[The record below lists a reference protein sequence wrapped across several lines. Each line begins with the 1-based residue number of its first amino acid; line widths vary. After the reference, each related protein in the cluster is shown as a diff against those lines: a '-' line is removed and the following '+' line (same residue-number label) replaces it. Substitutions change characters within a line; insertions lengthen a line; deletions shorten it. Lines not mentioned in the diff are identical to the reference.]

1 MIRIDRHKGVAQA
14 CALVLSLAAGSARA
28 DSSGMEWLGI
38 AYLWGSGITI
48 DARDQSIGLDFEDI
62 VDNLEM
68 SFMGHV
74 EAQGDTLGGF
84 VDVLFVNVGA
94 RETRQLAELNVDN
107 DLTSMDIALVWSP
120 GAERLTGSEL
130 YGGLR
135 YVSNDFRIVVDPIP
149 PGPPESISQSD
160 RSFNDFL
167 LGARYIAPLSDRWRM
182 TVQADLSGGDTEGT
196 WSIGL
201 YGSYLMGQHRLIAG
215 YKHFEMDLEGRGGND
230 LTVTLTGPVI
240 AYGYRF

>member
-1 MIRIDRHKGVAQA
+1 
-14 CALVLSLAAGSARA
+14 
-28 DSSGMEWLGI
+28 
-38 AYLWGSGITI
+38 
-48 DARDQSIGLDFEDI
+48 
-62 VDNLEM
+62 
-68 SFMGHV
+68 
-74 EAQGDTLGGF
+74 
-84 VDVLFVNVGA
+84 VNVGD

-149 PGPPESISQSD
+149 PGPPDSISQSD
-160 RSFNDFL
+160 ESFNDFL

-215 YKHFEMDLEGRGGND
+215 YKHFEMDLEDRGGDD